1 LFEDLPWAQLNK
13 RPNVSGVELKGISKD
28 YDGVHRA
35 VRDVTLTVERG
46 EFFTLLGPSGCGKTT
61 TLRIIA
67 GLETPTLGE
76 VWIGGRNCTHV
87 HPRDRN
93 VALVFQSYAL
103 YPHMSA
109 FTNIALN
116 LRIEGVSKVDV
127 DQRVH
132 SIARS
137 LRIDHILER
146 RPKGLSGG
154 ERQRV
159 ALARALVRN
168 PDVLLMDEPLSNL
181 DLKLREHMRTELRR
195 LHDEYRHTVVC
206 VTHDQAEAMT
216 MSDTIAVMRDG
227 VVEQVGTPD
236 EVYARPKNTF
246 VAAFLGSPSVNLLPA
261 ILDPAPRA
269 LLPDQLPTSP
279 GYLSVKL
286 VGATKDRPNVLAG
299 IRPEDVL
306 IGAQG
311 TVGSLMATIQL
322 IEPTGA
328 SRLLFVDIW
337 EESGA
342 PKRVVAMVPGHEI
355 YHALE
360 RVPISFRHGRIMIF
374 DVESECF
381 IGFA

>member
-1 LFEDLPWAQLNK
+1 M
-13 RPNVSGVELKGISKD
+13 
-28 YDGVHRA
+28 RA
-35 VRDVTLTVERG
+35 VRNVTLTVEPG

-76 VWIGGRNCTHV
+76 VWIGGKNCTHV

-109 FTNIALN
+109 FANIALN
-116 LRIEGVSKVDV
+116 LRVEGCPKADV
-127 DQRVH
+127 AQRVH

-137 LRIDHILER
+137 LQIEHVLER
-146 RPKGLSGG
+146 KPKNLSGG

-159 ALARALVRN
+159 AIARALIRN
-168 PDVLLMDEPLSNL
+168 PEVLLMDEPLSNL

-195 LHDEYRHTVVC
+195 LHDEYRHTVIC
-206 VTHDQAEAMT
+206 VTHDQTEAMT
-216 MSDTIAVMRDG
+216 MSDTIAVMREG

-236 EVYARPKNTF
+236 EVYTRPKNTF

-261 ILDPAPRA
+261 IVDLGTRSDLSGRFADSA
-269 LLPDQLPTSP
+269 
-279 GYLSVKL
+279 GYLFIKL
-286 VGATKDRPNVLAG
+286 GGTIADHSERVVAG

-306 IGAQG
+306 VGAQG
-311 TVGSLMATIQL
+311 TAGSLIATIRL

-328 SRLLFVDIW
+328 SKLLFVDIW
-337 EESGA
+337 EEGGA
-342 PKRVVAMVPGHEI
+342 AKRIVAMVPGHRT
-355 YHALE
+355 YRALE
-360 RVPISFRHGRIMIF
+360 RVPISFRRGRIMVF
-374 DVESECF
+374 DAASECL